1 MKEKEMKEKQKKI
14 IIILIIM
21 LVIIDQ
27 VSKIVLYN
35 TSFKIMTESGWGI
48 GVLNNIKT
56 ENNLAYIL
64 ISIVAVIAL
73 VRYVKSNNTFI
84 KMNSRVILSFSI
96 AGAISNAIDRIWNDG
111 TINYINIP
119 KFSAFDL
126 SYVYFIITWI
136 GMAVIL
142 TKYTSDRI
150 KEKKESK

>member
-1 MKEKEMKEKQKKI
+1 MKDKEKKI
-14 IIILIIM
+14 IIFLIVCLII
-21 LVIIDQ
+21 VDQII
-27 VSKIVLYN
+27 KLVLYN
-35 TSFKIMTESGWGI
+35 SKIQIINSIGWGI

-73 VRYVKSNNTFI
+73 VRYIKSNNTYI

-96 AGAISNAIDRIWNDG
+96 AGAISNAIDRVWNGG

-119 KFSAFDL
+119 NFSAL
-126 SYVYFIITWI
+126 NLAYVYFIITWI

-150 KEKKESK
+150 KEKKERK